1 MQAGAVRAVP
11 RGGGQGAQGLV
22 ADRVPPADGGVHRE
36 VGGAQVAVRDAD
48 HAHTGDPSGEADPAR
63 ARRMDRLAGAGR
75 QVHAQVAR

>member
-1 MQAGAVRAVP
+1 MRAVP